1 MSTSQTRDSA
11 TAGSAPPATADP
23 QAVASADRMAHAA
36 VLVSGLRCIM
46 MYVLLP
52 AAGPVVSQF
61 NGVILPINLLMHV
74 VTLVTT
80 TLAMRRARRSNHPLR
95 RLYMMLGAFFFLFSL
110 VTMAFELLLVFGRPA

>member
-11 TAGSAPPATADP
+11 TTSSAPPATADP
-23 QAVASADRMAHAA
+23 EAVASADRMAHAA

-61 NGVILPINLLMHV
+61 NGVILPVNLLMHV